1 MFYKKSFFFKF
12 RNIHRNTPVLES
24 LSNEQHVRCFP
35 MNVTKLFKNTYFEE
49 HLRTDLRVRRIMIQI
64 EGKDSIARGLHNS
77 TTQQILLWNYQ
88 PKNLMT
94 MWRNLSITKSV
105 TDEKYM
111 TNRMQKQWNDK
122 KSKLDNSRK
131 NSWSLPL
138 LKIITTSS

>member
-64 EGKDSIARGLHNS
+64 EGQDSIARGLHNS
-77 TTQQILLWNYQ
+77 TTQQILL
-88 PKNLMT
+88 
-94 MWRNLSITKSV
+94 
-105 TDEKYM
+105 
-111 TNRMQKQWNDK
+111 
-122 KSKLDNSRK
+122 
-131 NSWSLPL
+131 
-138 LKIITTSS
+138 